1 MKERKRPRLDAAAL
15 WEYAL
20 RVLAGRAHSTGDL
33 RQKLRGKAE
42 RAADVDPTIARLK
55 EYGYLNDRKFAESFA
70 AARLENEGL
79 GKTRVLADLSRR
91 RSDLTWTPPSR
102 ALRNTATSTIGSSRR
117 ALPRRA
123 WKTKVWA
130 KRACWRICRGGG
142 WRRRWRNKA
151 SGKCMRM
158 STSRL
163 WRKTSSGASFAWHPR
178 RISSKTG
185 SRWHRRIAG

>member
-42 RAADVDPTIARLK
+42 RAAAADPTTARLQ
-55 EYGYLNDRKFAESFA
+55 ECDSLTDRDCAESCA

-91 RSDLTWTPPSR
+91 RVAAAV
-102 ALRNTATSTIGSSRR
+102 ALSLLR
-117 ALPRRA
+117 
-123 WKTKVWA
+123 VV
-130 KRACWRICRGGG
+130 
-142 WRRRWRNKA
+142 
-151 SGKCMRM
+151 
-158 STSRL
+158 
-163 WRKTSSGASFAWHPR
+163 
-178 RISSKTG
+178 
-185 SRWHRRIAG
+185 